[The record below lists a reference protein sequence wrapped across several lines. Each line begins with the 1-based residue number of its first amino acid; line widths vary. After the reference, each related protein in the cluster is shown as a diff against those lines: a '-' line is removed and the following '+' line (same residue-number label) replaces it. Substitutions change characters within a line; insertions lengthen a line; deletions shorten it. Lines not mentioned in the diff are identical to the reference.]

1 MELYVDEHRWK
12 SLDTQSQLIL
22 NQFIDSCEEHIVPIL
37 KGWNHSRSE
46 VLRGLQPENENIFKV
61 KIPNFRAEKRQPLN
75 W

>member
-22 NQFIDSCEEHIVPIL
+22 NQFIVSCEEQIVPIL
-37 KGWNHSRSE
+37 KVWNHSRSE
-46 VLRGLQPENENIFKV
+46 VLHGLQPENENILKV
-61 KIPNFRAEKRQPLN
+61 KIPKFRGEIREPLN